1 MVIMG
6 ILSGLLG
13 HASEVDVERLEQ
25 EFSTLLVEGEV
36 IEHAYR
42 VLRDLIVFTDRRLV
56 LVDKQGLTGKKREY
70 VSVPYGS
77 ITRFSKET
85 AGRFDMDAE
94 VKLWLRGESTPMKF
108 EFRKDRNVH
117 DVYRILSSYVLAS

>member
-1 MVIMG
+1 MG
-6 ILSGLLG
+6 VLSGLLG

-25 EFSTLLVEGEV
+25 EFSTMLVEGEK

-42 VLRDLIVFTDRRLV
+42 VLRDLIVFTDLRLV
-56 LVDKQGLTGKKREY
+56 LVDKQGLSGKKREY

-94 VKLWLRGESTPMKF
+94 VKLWLRGESAPMTL
-108 EFRKDRNVH
+108 EFRKDKNVH
-117 DVYRILSSYVLAS
+117 DVYRIVSSFVLGR

>member
-1 MVIMG
+1 MG
-6 ILSGLLG
+6 LLSGLLG

-25 EFSTLLVEGEV
+25 EFSTLLIDGET
-36 IEHAYR
+36 IEHAYKI
-42 VLRDLIVFTDRRLV
+42 LRDLIVFTSRRLV

-70 VSVPYGS
+70 LSIPYGS

-94 VKLWLRGESTPMKF
+94 IKVWVRGESSPMKF
-108 EFRKDRNVH
+108 EFRKDKNVH
-117 DVYRILSSYVLAS
+117 DVYRVLSSFVLS

>member
-1 MVIMG
+1 MG

-25 EFSTLLVEGEV
+25 DFSTLLIDGEV

-42 VLRDLIVFTDRRLV
+42 VLRDLIVFTDKRLV
-56 LVDKQGLTGKKREY
+56 LVDKQGFTGKKREY

-94 VKLWLRGESTPMKF
+94 IRVWLRGESDPMTF

-117 DVYRILSSYVLAS
+117 DVYRLLSSYILS

>member
-1 MVIMG
+1 MG
-6 ILSGLLG
+6 LLRGLLG
-13 HASEVDVERLEQ
+13 HASEVDVEKLEQ
-25 EFSTLLVEGEV
+25 EFSTLLIDGEV
-36 IEHAYR
+36 IEHAYKL
-42 VLRDLIVFTDRRLV
+42 VRDLVVFTSLRLV

-70 VSVPYGS
+70 VSIPYGS

-94 VKLWLRGESTPMKF
+94 IKVWLRGESTPLQF

-117 DVYRILSSYVLAS
+117 DVYRVLSSYILS